1 MRPWSACIIR
11 LVGFYCLATSFIDQS
26 SAKATV
32 KKMSLPRRNSELEYT
47 TIPRAATSV
56 PITGTA
62 TRRSS
67 KTASLNAVRN
77 HINGHLPNGG
87 GHGGHQKPSSIPLVG
102 APLGLDYL
110 VNITVGGQTFAVVID
125 TGSSN
130 TWVPTTNFTCFNV
143 TGGMV
148 SQEECGFGPLFDIE
162 ASKTFVP
169 IEDVNFNVTYGEM
182 IFVGLVISSADRVL
196 LGDGDIVLGGAAHET
211 VTIGDIT
218 VHNQEIGVGE
228 NIFWVGNGVSMD
240 MFFIVELS
248 MCIFTQALVAVLSAW
263 PSLT

>member
-1 MRPWSACIIR
+1 MDLKVCASSDEDLLLTILLHLSPAMRPWSACIIR

-32 KKMSLPRRNSELEYT
+32 KKVSLPRRNSGLEYT

-62 TRRSS
+62 TKRSS

-77 HINGHLPNGG
+77 HIHGHHG
-87 GHGGHQKPSSIPLVG
+87 GHGGHGKPASSIPLVG
-102 APLGLDYL
+102 TPLGLDYL

-125 TGSSN
+125 TGSST
-130 TWVPTTNFTCFNV
+130 TWVPTSNFTCFNV

-148 SQEECGFGPLFDIE
+148 PQEECGFGPLFDIE

-182 IFVGLVISSADRVL
+182 VFVDLVI
-196 LGDGDIVLGGAAHET
+196 LG
-211 VTIGDIT
+211 
-218 VHNQEIGVGE
+218 
-228 NIFWVGNGVSMD
+228 
-240 MFFIVELS
+240 
-248 MCIFTQALVAVLSAW
+248 
-263 PSLT
+263 

>member
-1 MRPWSACIIR
+1 
-11 LVGFYCLATSFIDQS
+11 
-26 SAKATV
+26 
-32 KKMSLPRRNSELEYT
+32 
-47 TIPRAATSV
+47 
-56 PITGTA
+56 
-62 TRRSS
+62 
-67 KTASLNAVRN
+67 VRN
-77 HINGHLPNGG
+77 HIHGH
-87 GHGGHQKPSSIPLVG
+87 HGGHEGHGKPASSIPLVG

-125 TGSSN
+125 TGSST
-130 TWVPTTNFTCFNV
+130 TWVPTSNFTCFNA

-148 SQEECGFGPLFDIE
+148 PQAECGFGPLFDIE

-182 IFVGLVISSADRVL
+182 IFVGLIISSADRVL

-211 VTIGDIT
+211 VTIGDTT

-228 NIFWVGNGVSMD
+228 KIFWAGNGASMET
-240 MFFIVELS
+240 FLSVVLS